1 MTQLLFE
8 SDEQRFTRCY
18 AHARGYHRRAR
29 LLVGQ
34 SRSSSLIF
42 NVAAIAV
49 ECYLIALCALHGE
62 MPFNHNYR
70 SLLAS
75 AEEKT
80 AFSETLR
87 SQILALDAIFGIC
100 SVDDYHHGTPDDED
114 ARRILTVCDELDA
127 QINREQTEPEQ
138 HPIGGRNDD
147 QHAVSPSARRNAA
160 R

>member
-1 MTQLLFE
+1 MAQLLFE

-18 AHARGYHRRAR
+18 DHARSYHRRAR

-34 SRSSSLIF
+34 TRSPSLVF

-80 AFSETLR
+80 AFSAALR
-87 SQILALDAIFGIC
+87 HQILALDAIFGIC
-100 SVDDYHHGTPDDED
+100 SVDDYHHGAPDDD
-114 ARRILTVCDELDA
+114 DRQRILTVCADLDA
-127 QINREQTEPEQ
+127 LIERD
-138 HPIGGRNDD
+138 R
-147 QHAVSPSARRNAA
+147 ARLARRGAPGVDDRSQPLGEA
-160 R
+160 RG